1 MVRPFSVVMIGTA
14 FNIRV
19 RYLESAPSLLEGLLR
34 LDEGQA
40 VAWSRVAVTIECPED
55 WPVAEVFRELIA
67 SPGRVEATGL
77 YVPPHAG
84 FGGVVMVSGLRLLND
99 EPPAQV
105 SAPVRRKRWRRR

>member
-1 MVRPFSVVMIGTA
+1 MIGTA
-14 FNIRV
+14 FNVRV
-19 RYLESAPSLLEGLLR
+19 RYLESAPSLLEGSLR

-40 VAWSRVAVTIECPED
+40 VAAGEAVTIECRED
-55 WPVAEVFRELIA
+55 WPVAGVFRELIA